1 MKTLDLSDKYSLIAN
16 WLSQFEIGFR
26 LAETFALDTP
36 KKIIITGPADSLIAV
51 NIAFNLSENQIKI
64 PYKISY
70 DQSLP
75 NDIDKDSLIIALSFE
90 GNESKLLDNI
100 KTAYEKEIPL
110 VIITAGGE
118 LKVFAKERNIPL
130 ILIPKLNKYFNTHTT
145 TGYVISALIQIFI
158 NSKII
163 DSDNRDKIKQ
173 AVTKISQLYLP
184 QLGKKLALPIKKFTP
199 LIYVLD
205 DYWSVGQT
213 TKTKM
218 NHIVQIPCFWNT
230 ISKLM
235 HTEIIGFNNTK
246 IKYFALILE
255 DSGDLKSKKQITL
268 ISEVLNK
275 QKIKHNIIE
284 MPGNNKFEKII
295 GSLWL
300 MDWIVYWLAE

>member
-16 WLSQFEIGFR
+16 WLSQFETGFR
-26 LAETFALDTP
+26 LAETFTLATP
-36 KKIIITGPADSLIAV
+36 KKIIITGPADSLMAANV
-51 NIAFNLSENQIKI
+51 AFNLSENQIEI
-64 PYKISY
+64 PYKINY

-75 NDIDKDSLIIALSFE
+75 NNIDKDSLIIALSFE
-90 GNESKLLDNI
+90 GNETRLLDNV
-100 KTAYEKEIPL
+100 KTAYEKQIPI
-110 VIITAGGE
+110 VVITAGGDLE
-118 LKVFAKERNIPL
+118 VFARDRNIPL
-130 ILIPKLNKYFNTHTT
+130 ILIPKPNEYFNTYTT

-158 NSKII
+158 NAKII
-163 DSDNRDKIKQ
+163 DSDNREKIVE
-173 AVTKISQLYLP
+173 ATTNISQLYLP

-213 TKTKM
+213 SKIKI
-218 NHIVQIPCFWNT
+218 NHAVQIPCFWNT

-235 HTEIIGFNNTK
+235 HSEIIGFNNNKTK
-246 IKYFALILE
+246 YSALILE
-255 DSGDLKSKKQITL
+255 DPDDLKSKKQITL

-275 QKIKHNIIE
+275 QKINHNIIE

-300 MDWIVYWLAE
+300 MDWIIYWLAE